1 MIPCYGIARRPV
13 MGGKSPNSSFW
24 TVQCSNEEKAAVD
37 AAAKAAGMNRNAFVR
52 RWIRSLMT
60 GKQG

>member
-1 MIPCYGIARRPV
+1 